1 MNTHLLLFLQLL
13 DIISIFAS
21 LIGIPTGIAS
31 SAIGLK
37 ICEITAGIKN
47 ISQWLRKEGTSTIK

>member
-21 LIGIPTGIAS
+21 LIGIPTGITS
-31 SAIGLK
+31 SEIGLK